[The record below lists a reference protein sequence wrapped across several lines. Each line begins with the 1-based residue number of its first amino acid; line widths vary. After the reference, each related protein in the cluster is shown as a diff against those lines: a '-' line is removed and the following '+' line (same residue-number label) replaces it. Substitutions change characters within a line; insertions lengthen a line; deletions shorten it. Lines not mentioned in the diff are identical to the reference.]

1 VEKQKIYIALGSNL
15 GDRLAN
21 LQQAVNQIDKQIGR
35 VLQCSSVY
43 EVPAVGFSGA
53 IFLNACL
60 VVKSDKSPN
69 AILEGLQSIEN
80 EMGRKQAADG
90 LYHDRPIDLDL
101 IMVDD
106 EVLHSDKLTV
116 PHPRLQER
124 LFVLQPLCEI
134 APEKSVPNQNQTVAQ
149 LLKICDDPT
158 KVSPFHEGLQRP
170 AIHFLRQ
177 YNRICVEGTIGCGK
191 TSFAKRIAE
200 DLQAKLFLER
210 FAENPFL
217 PKFYDDADRYAFPLE
232 MSFLADRFTQQR
244 ELSEQLNLFGQGVVS
259 DYDVHKS
266 LIFAQFTLSPDEFA
280 LYRTIFYNMMRDTQ
294 KPDLYILLKQTTPR
308 LLANIKKRG
317 RSYERT
323 IDADYLDKVRQGYQ
337 GFKRTH
343 PDWNIIEIDL
353 SELDFVT
360 NERDYHIVINQLRND
375 LPAN

>member
-1 VEKQKIYIALGSNL
+1 MRKTYIALGSNM

-21 LQQAVNQIDKQIGR
+21 LQQAVNRIDNEIGQ

-60 VVKSDKSPN
+60 VAESEKTPK
-69 AILEGLQSIEN
+69 AILKALQAIEN
-80 EMGRKQAADG
+80 EMGRKQATDG

-101 IMVDD
+101 IMVED
-106 EVLHSDKLTV
+106 EVLHSDELTV
-116 PHPRLQER
+116 PHPRFQDR

-134 APEKSVPNQNQTVAQ
+134 APEKRVPNQNQTVAQ
-149 LLKICDDPT
+149 LTKICDDTT
-158 KVSPFHEGLQRP
+158 KISPFGEVLQRP

-177 YNRICVEGTIGCGK
+177 FNRICVEGTIGCGK
-191 TSFAKRIAE
+191 TSLAKRIAE

-232 MSFLADRFTQQR
+232 MSFLADRFKQQR

-259 DYDVHKS
+259 DYEVHKS
-266 LIFAQFTLSPDEFA
+266 LIFTQFTLSSDEFA
-280 LYRTIFYNMMRDTQ
+280 LYRTIFYNMMPDVQ

-308 LLANIKKRG
+308 LLTNIKKRG

-323 IDADYLDKVRQGYQ
+323 IDAEYLDKVRQGYQ
-337 GFKRTH
+337 EFKRSH
-343 PDWNIIEIDL
+343 SDWNIVEIDL
-353 SELDFVT
+353 SELDFMT
-360 NERDYHIVINQLRND
+360 NDRDYHEVINRLRSALSTN
-375 LPAN
+375 

>member
-1 VEKQKIYIALGSNL
+1 M

-21 LQQAVNQIDKQIGR
+21 LQQAVNRIDNEIGQ

-60 VVKSDKSPN
+60 VAASEKTPK
-69 AILEGLQSIEN
+69 AILKGLQAIEN
-80 EMGRKQAADG
+80 EMGRKQVADG

-101 IMVDD
+101 IMVED
-106 EVLHSDKLTV
+106 EVLHSDELTV
-116 PHPRLQER
+116 PHPRFQDR

-134 APEKSVPNQNQTVAQ
+134 APEKRVPNQKQTVAQ
-149 LLKICDDPT
+149 LTKTCDDPT
-158 KVSPFHEGLQRP
+158 KISTFSEGLQRP

-177 YNRICVEGTIGCGK
+177 FNRICVEGTIGCGK
-191 TSFAKRIAE
+191 TSLAKRIAE

-232 MSFLADRFTQQR
+232 MSFLADRFKQQR

-259 DYDVHKS
+259 DYEVHKS
-266 LIFAQFTLSPDEFA
+266 LIFTQFTLSPDEFA
-280 LYRTIFYNMMRDTQ
+280 LYRTIFYNMMPDVQ

-317 RSYERT
+317 RIYERT
-323 IDADYLDKVRQGYQ
+323 IDAEYLDRVRQGYQ
-337 GFKRTH
+337 EFKRSH
-343 PDWNIIEIDL
+343 PDWNIVEIDL

-360 NERDYHIVINQLRND
+360 NDRDFHEVINRLRSALSTN
-375 LPAN
+375 

>member
-1 VEKQKIYIALGSNL
+1 MRKTYIALGSNM

-21 LQQAVNQIDKQIGR
+21 LQQAVNRIDNEIGQ

-60 VVKSDKSPN
+60 VAESEKTPK
-69 AILEGLQSIEN
+69 AILKALQAIEN
-80 EMGRKQAADG
+80 EMGRKQATDG

-101 IMVDD
+101 IMVED
-106 EVLHSDKLTV
+106 EVLHSDELTV
-116 PHPRLQER
+116 PHPRFQDR

-134 APEKSVPNQNQTVAQ
+134 APEKRVPNQNQTVAQ
-149 LLKICDDPT
+149 LTKICDDTT
-158 KVSPFHEGLQRP
+158 KISTFGEVLQRP

-177 YNRICVEGTIGCGK
+177 FNRICVEGTIGCGK
-191 TSFAKRIAE
+191 TSLAKRIAE

-232 MSFLADRFTQQR
+232 MSFLADRFKQQR

-259 DYDVHKS
+259 DYEVHKS
-266 LIFAQFTLSPDEFA
+266 LIFTQFTLSSDEFA
-280 LYRTIFYNMMRDTQ
+280 LYRTIFYNMMPDVQ

-308 LLANIKKRG
+308 LLTNIKKRG

-323 IDADYLDKVRQGYQ
+323 IDAEYLDKVRQGYQ
-337 GFKRTH
+337 EFKRSH
-343 PDWNIIEIDL
+343 SDWNILEIDL
-353 SELDFVT
+353 SELDFMT
-360 NERDYHIVINQLRND
+360 NDRDYHEVINRLRSALSTN
-375 LPAN
+375 

>member
-1 VEKQKIYIALGSNL
+1 MRKTYIALGSNI

-21 LQQAVNQIDKQIGR
+21 LQQAVNRIDNEIGQ

-60 VVKSDKSPN
+60 VAESEKTPK
-69 AILEGLQSIEN
+69 AILKALQAIEN
-80 EMGRKQAADG
+80 EMGRKQATDG

-101 IMVDD
+101 IMVED
-106 EVLHSDKLTV
+106 EVLHSDELTV
-116 PHPRLQER
+116 PHPRFQDR
-124 LFVLQPLCEI
+124 LFVIQPLCEI
-134 APEKSVPNQNQTVAQ
+134 APEKRVPNQNQTVAQ
-149 LLKICDDPT
+149 LTKICDDTT
-158 KVSPFHEGLQRP
+158 KISTFGEVLQRP

-177 YNRICVEGTIGCGK
+177 FNRICVEGTIGCGK
-191 TSFAKRIAE
+191 TSLAKRIAE

-232 MSFLADRFTQQR
+232 ISFLADRFKQQR

-259 DYDVHKS
+259 DYEVHKS
-266 LIFAQFTLSPDEFA
+266 LIFTQFTLSSDEFA
-280 LYRTIFYNMMRDTQ
+280 LYRTIFYNMMPDVQ

-308 LLANIKKRG
+308 LLTNIKKRG

-323 IDADYLDKVRQGYQ
+323 IDAEYLDKVRQGYQ
-337 GFKRTH
+337 EFKCSH
-343 PDWNIIEIDL
+343 SDWNIVEIDL
-353 SELDFVT
+353 SELDFMT
-360 NERDYHIVINQLRND
+360 NDRDYHEVINRLRSALSTN
-375 LPAN
+375 

>member
-1 VEKQKIYIALGSNL
+1 MQKIYIALGSNL
-15 GDRLAN
+15 GDRLTN
-21 LQQAVNQIDKQIGR
+21 LQQAVNQIDNEIGQ

-60 VVKSDKSPN
+60 VAESEKSPN
-69 AILEGLQSIEN
+69 AILQGLQAIEI
-80 EMGRKQAADG
+80 EMGRKQAAEG
-90 LYHDRPIDLDL
+90 LYRDRPIDLDL
-101 IMVDD
+101 IMVED
-106 EVLHSDKLTV
+106 EVLHSDELTV
-116 PHPRLQER
+116 PHPRFQDR

-134 APEKSVPNQNQTVAQ
+134 APQKRVPNQNQTVSQ
-149 LLKICDDPT
+149 LTKTCDDPT
-158 KVSPFHEGLQRP
+158 KISTFSEGLQRP

-177 YNRICVEGTIGCGK
+177 FNRVCIEGTIGCGK

-200 DLQAKLFLER
+200 DLHAKLFLER

-232 MSFLADRFTQQR
+232 MSFLADRFKQQR

-259 DYDVHKS
+259 DYEVHKS
-266 LIFAQFTLSPDEFA
+266 LIFTQFTLSSEEFA
-280 LYRTIFYNMMRDTQ
+280 LYRTIFYNMMPDVQ

-317 RSYERT
+317 RSYERA
-323 IDADYLDKVRQGYQ
+323 IDAEYLDKVRQGYQ
-337 GFKRTH
+337 EFKRSH
-343 PDWNIIEIDL
+343 PDWKIVEIDL

-360 NERDYHIVINQLRND
+360 NDRDYHELINQLRSALSTN
-375 LPAN
+375 

>member
-1 VEKQKIYIALGSNL
+1 MQKIYIALGSNM

-21 LQQAVNQIDKQIGR
+21 LQQAVNQIDNEIGQ

-60 VVKSDKSPN
+60 VVESEKRSKV
-69 AILEGLQSIEN
+69 ILKGLQAIEN
-80 EMGRKQAADG
+80 QMGRKQATDG
-90 LYHDRPIDLDL
+90 LYHNRSIDLDL
-101 IMVDD
+101 IMVED
-106 EVLHSDKLTV
+106 EVLRSDELTV
-116 PHPRLQER
+116 PHPRFQER
-124 LFVLQPLCEI
+124 MFVLKPLCEI
-134 APEKSVPNQNQTVAQ
+134 APQKGIPNLNKTVAQ
-149 LLKICDDPT
+149 LTETCDDLT
-158 KVSPFHEGLQRP
+158 KISRFHEGLQRP
-170 AIHFLRQ
+170 SIHFLRQ
-177 YNRICVEGTIGCGK
+177 FNRICVEGTIGCGK
-191 TSFAKRIAE
+191 TSLAKRIAE

-232 MSFLADRFTQQR
+232 MSFLADRFKQQR

-259 DYDVHKS
+259 DYEVHKS
-266 LIFAQFTLSPDEFA
+266 LIFTQFTLSSDEFA
-280 LYRTIFYNMMRDTQ
+280 LYRTIFYNMMPDVQ

-323 IDADYLDKVRQGYQ
+323 IDAEYLDKVRQGYQ
-337 GFKRTH
+337 DFKRSK

-353 SELDFVT
+353 SKLDFVT
-360 NERDYHIVINQLRND
+360 NDRDYHEVINRLRSALSTN
-375 LPAN
+375 

>member
-1 VEKQKIYIALGSNL
+1 MQKIYIALGSNI
-15 GDRLAN
+15 GDRLLS
-21 LQQAVNQIDKQIGR
+21 LQQAVNRIDKEIGQ
-35 VLQCSSVY
+35 VLKCSSVY

-60 VVKSDKSPN
+60 VAESDKTAK
-69 AILEGLQSIEN
+69 AILKTLQAIEN
-80 EMGRKQAADG
+80 EMGRKQVADG
-90 LYHDRPIDLDL
+90 LYQDRLIDLDL

-106 EVLHSDKLTV
+106 EVLHSHELTV
-116 PHPRLQER
+116 PHPRFQDR

-134 APEKSVPNQNQTVAQ
+134 APQKRIPNQNQTVSQ
-149 LLKICDDPT
+149 LFNSCEDPT
-158 KVSPFHEGLQRP
+158 KISLYHEGLQRP

-177 YNRICVEGTIGCGK
+177 FNRICVEGTIGCGK
-191 TSFAKRIAE
+191 TSLAKRIAE

-217 PKFYDDADRYAFPLE
+217 PKFYDDPNRYAFPLE
-232 MSFLADRFTQQR
+232 MSFLADRFKQQHD
-244 ELSEQLNLFGQGVVS
+244 LSEQLNLFGQGVVS

-266 LIFAQFTLSPDEFA
+266 LIFTQFTLSSDEFA
-280 LYRTIFYNMMRDTQ
+280 LYRTIFYNMMPNVQ

-308 LLANIKKRG
+308 LLSNIKKRG

-323 IDADYLDKVRQGYQ
+323 IDAEYLDKVRQGYQ
-337 GFKRTH
+337 EFKRSH

-360 NERDYHIVINQLRND
+360 NDIDYHEVINRLKSALSTN
-375 LPAN
+375 

>member
-1 VEKQKIYIALGSNL
+1 MQKTYIALGSNM

-21 LQQAVNQIDKQIGR
+21 LQQAINRIHNEIGQ

-60 VVKSDKSPN
+60 VAESEKTPKL
-69 AILEGLQSIEN
+69 ILKGLQAIEN
-80 EMGRKQAADG
+80 EMGRKQVADG

-101 IMVDD
+101 IMVED
-106 EVLHSDKLTV
+106 EVLHSDELTV
-116 PHPRLQER
+116 PHPRFQDR
-124 LFVLQPLCEI
+124 LFVLEPLCEI
-134 APEKSVPNQNQTVAQ
+134 APEKRVPIQNQTVAQ
-149 LLKICDDPT
+149 LTKTCGDPT
-158 KVSPFHEGLQRP
+158 KISPFHKGLQRP

-177 YNRICVEGTIGCGK
+177 FNRICVEGTIGCGK
-191 TSFAKRIAE
+191 TSLAKRIAE

-232 MSFLADRFTQQR
+232 MSFLADRFKQQR

-259 DYDVHKS
+259 DYEVHKS
-266 LIFAQFTLSPDEFA
+266 LIFTQFTLSADEFA
-280 LYRTIFYNMMRDTQ
+280 LYRTIFYNMMPDVQ

-323 IDADYLDKVRQGYQ
+323 IDAEYLDKVRQGYQ
-337 GFKRTH
+337 EFKRSH
-343 PDWNIIEIDL
+343 PDWNIVEIDL
-353 SELDFVT
+353 SELDFMT
-360 NERDYHIVINQLRND
+360 NDRDYYKVINQLKSALSTN
-375 LPAN
+375 

>member
-1 VEKQKIYIALGSNL
+1 MQNIYIALGSNM

-21 LQQAVNQIDKQIGR
+21 LQQAVNRIDNEIGQVSR
-35 VLQCSSVY
+35 CSSVY

-60 VVKSDKSPN
+60 VAESDKTPR
-69 AILEGLQSIEN
+69 AILKALQTIEN
-80 EMGRKQAADG
+80 KMGRKQVADG
-90 LYHDRPIDLDL
+90 LYHNRPIDLDL

-106 EVLHSDKLTV
+106 ELVYSDELTV
-116 PHPRLQER
+116 PHPRLQDR

-134 APEKSVPNQNQTVAQ
+134 APQKNVPNQNQTVSQ
-149 LLKICDDPT
+149 LAKICNDTT
-158 KVSPFHEGLQRP
+158 KISPFREGIQRP
-170 AIHFLRQ
+170 AIHFLKQ
-177 YNRICVEGTIGCGK
+177 FNRICVEGTIGCGK

-244 ELSEQLNLFGQGVVS
+244 ELSEQLNLFGQGIVS
-259 DYDVHKS
+259 DYEVHKS
-266 LIFAQFTLSPDEFA
+266 LIFTQFTLSSEEFA
-280 LYRTIFYNMMRDTQ
+280 LYRTIFYNMMPDVQ

-323 IDADYLDKVRQGYQ
+323 IDSEYLDKVRQGYQ
-337 GFKRTH
+337 NFKRSH
-343 PDWNIIEIDL
+343 PDWNIVEIDL
-353 SELDFVT
+353 SGLDFVS
-360 NERDYHIVINQLRND
+360 NDSDYHEVVNQLRSALSTN
-375 LPAN
+375 

>member
-1 VEKQKIYIALGSNL
+1 MQKIYIALGSNL
-15 GDRLAN
+15 GDRLTN
-21 LQQAVNQIDKQIGR
+21 LQQAVNQIDNEIGQ

-60 VVKSDKSPN
+60 VAESEKSPN
-69 AILEGLQSIEN
+69 AILQGLQAIEI
-80 EMGRKQAADG
+80 EMGRKQAAEG
-90 LYHDRPIDLDL
+90 LYRDRPIDLDL
-101 IMVDD
+101 IMVED
-106 EVLHSDKLTV
+106 EVLHSDELTV
-116 PHPRLQER
+116 PHPRFQDR

-134 APEKSVPNQNQTVAQ
+134 APQKRVPNQNQTVSQ
-149 LLKICDDPT
+149 LTKTCDDPT
-158 KVSPFHEGLQRP
+158 KISTFSEGLQRP

-177 YNRICVEGTIGCGK
+177 FNRVCIEGTIGCGK

-200 DLQAKLFLER
+200 DLHAKLFLER

-232 MSFLADRFTQQR
+232 MSFLADRFKQQR

-259 DYDVHKS
+259 DYEVHKS
-266 LIFAQFTLSPDEFA
+266 LIFTQFTLSSEEFA
-280 LYRTIFYNMMRDTQ
+280 LYRTIFYNMMPDVQ

-323 IDADYLDKVRQGYQ
+323 IDAEYLDKVRQGYQ
-337 GFKRTH
+337 DFKRSH
-343 PDWNIIEIDL
+343 PDWNIVEIDL

-360 NERDYHIVINQLRND
+360 NKRDYHEVINQLRSALSTN
-375 LPAN
+375 

>member
-1 VEKQKIYIALGSNL
+1 MQNIYIALGSNM

-21 LQQAVNQIDKQIGR
+21 LQQAVNRIDNEIGQVSR
-35 VLQCSSVY
+35 CSSVY
-43 EVPAVGFSGA
+43 EVPAVGFSGP

-60 VVKSDKSPN
+60 VAESDKTPR
-69 AILEGLQSIEN
+69 AILKALQTIEN
-80 EMGRKQAADG
+80 KMGRKQVADG
-90 LYHDRPIDLDL
+90 LYHNRPIDLDL

-106 EVLHSDKLTV
+106 ELVYSDELTV
-116 PHPRLQER
+116 PHPRLQDR

-134 APEKSVPNQNQTVAQ
+134 APQKNVPNQNQTVSQ
-149 LLKICDDPT
+149 LTKICNDTT
-158 KVSPFHEGLQRP
+158 KISPFREGIQRP
-170 AIHFLRQ
+170 AIHFLKQ
-177 YNRICVEGTIGCGK
+177 FNRICVEGTIGCGK

-244 ELSEQLNLFGQGVVS
+244 ELSEQLNLFGQGIVS
-259 DYDVHKS
+259 DYEVHKC
-266 LIFAQFTLSPDEFA
+266 LIFTQFTLSSEEFA
-280 LYRTIFYNMMRDTQ
+280 LYRRIFYNMMPDVQ

-323 IDADYLDKVRQGYQ
+323 IDSEYLDKVRQGYQ
-337 GFKRTH
+337 NFKRSH
-343 PDWNIIEIDL
+343 PDWNIVEIDL
-353 SELDFVT
+353 SGLDFVS
-360 NERDYHIVINQLRND
+360 NDSDYHEVVNQLRSALSTN
-375 LPAN
+375 

>member
-1 VEKQKIYIALGSNL
+1 MQNIYIALGSNM

-21 LQQAVNQIDKQIGR
+21 LQQAVNRIDNEIGQVSR
-35 VLQCSSVY
+35 CSSVY
-43 EVPAVGFSGA
+43 EVPAVGFSGP

-60 VVKSDKSPN
+60 VAESDKTPRS
-69 AILEGLQSIEN
+69 ILKALQTIEN
-80 EMGRKQAADG
+80 KMGRKQVDDG
-90 LYHDRPIDLDL
+90 LYHNRPIDLDL

-106 EVLHSDKLTV
+106 ELVYSDELTV
-116 PHPRLQER
+116 PHPRLQDR

-134 APEKSVPNQNQTVAQ
+134 APQKNVPNQNQTVSQ
-149 LLKICDDPT
+149 LTKICNDTT
-158 KVSPFHEGLQRP
+158 KISPFREGIQRP
-170 AIHFLRQ
+170 AIHFLKQ
-177 YNRICVEGTIGCGK
+177 FNRICVEGTIGCGK

-244 ELSEQLNLFGQGVVS
+244 ELSEQLNLFGQGIVS
-259 DYDVHKS
+259 DYEVHKS
-266 LIFAQFTLSPDEFA
+266 LIFTQFTLSSEEFA
-280 LYRTIFYNMMRDTQ
+280 LYRTIFYNMMPDVQ

-323 IDADYLDKVRQGYQ
+323 IDSEYLDKVRQGYQ
-337 GFKRTH
+337 NFKRSH
-343 PDWNIIEIDL
+343 PDWNIVEIDL
-353 SELDFVT
+353 SGLDFVS
-360 NERDYHIVINQLRND
+360 NDSDYHEVVNQLRSALSTN
-375 LPAN
+375 

>member
-1 VEKQKIYIALGSNL
+1 MQKTYIALGSNM

-21 LQQAVNQIDKQIGR
+21 LQQAINRIHNEIGQ

-60 VVKSDKSPN
+60 VAESEKTPKL
-69 AILEGLQSIEN
+69 ILKGLQAIEN
-80 EMGRKQAADG
+80 EMGRKQVADG

-101 IMVDD
+101 IMVED
-106 EVLHSDKLTV
+106 EVLHSDELTV
-116 PHPRLQER
+116 PHPRFQDR
-124 LFVLQPLCEI
+124 LFVLKPLCEI
-134 APEKSVPNQNQTVAQ
+134 APEKRVPIQNQTVAQ
-149 LLKICDDPT
+149 LTKTCGDPT
-158 KVSPFHEGLQRP
+158 KISPFHKGLQRP

-177 YNRICVEGTIGCGK
+177 FNRICVEGTIGCGK
-191 TSFAKRIAE
+191 TSLAKRIAE

-232 MSFLADRFTQQR
+232 MSFLADRFKQQR

-259 DYDVHKS
+259 DYEVHKS
-266 LIFAQFTLSPDEFA
+266 LIFTQFTLSADEFA
-280 LYRTIFYNMMRDTQ
+280 LYRTIFYNMMPDVQ

-323 IDADYLDKVRQGYQ
+323 IDAEYLDKVRQGYQ
-337 GFKRTH
+337 EFKRSH
-343 PDWNIIEIDL
+343 PDWNIVEIDL
-353 SELDFVT
+353 SELDFMT
-360 NERDYHIVINQLRND
+360 NDRDYYKVINQLKSALSTN
-375 LPAN
+375 

>member
-1 VEKQKIYIALGSNL
+1 MQKTYIALGSNM

-21 LQQAVNQIDKQIGR
+21 LQQAVNRIHNEIGQ
-35 VLQCSSVY
+35 VLQCSSVH

-60 VVKSDKSPN
+60 VAASEKTPK
-69 AILEGLQSIEN
+69 AILKALQAIEN
-80 EMGRKQAADG
+80 EMGRKQATDG

-101 IMVDD
+101 IMVED
-106 EVLHSDKLTV
+106 EVLHSDELTV
-116 PHPRLQER
+116 PHPRFQDR

-134 APEKSVPNQNQTVAQ
+134 APEKRVPNQNQTVAQ
-149 LLKICDDPT
+149 LTKICDDTT
-158 KVSPFHEGLQRP
+158 KISTFGEVLQRP

-177 YNRICVEGTIGCGK
+177 FNRICVEGTIGCGK
-191 TSFAKRIAE
+191 TSLAKRIAE

-232 MSFLADRFTQQR
+232 MSFLADRFKQQR

-259 DYDVHKS
+259 DYEVHKS
-266 LIFAQFTLSPDEFA
+266 LIFTQFTLSSDEFA
-280 LYRTIFYNMMRDTQ
+280 LYRTIFYNMMPDVQ

-308 LLANIKKRG
+308 LLTNIKKRG

-323 IDADYLDKVRQGYQ
+323 IDAEYLDMVRQGYQ
-337 GFKRTH
+337 DFKRSH
-343 PDWNIIEIDL
+343 PDWNIVEIDL
-353 SELDFVT
+353 SELDFMT
-360 NERDYHIVINQLRND
+360 NDRDYHEVINRLRSALSTN
-375 LPAN
+375 

>member
-1 VEKQKIYIALGSNL
+1 MQKIYIALGSNL
-15 GDRLAN
+15 GDRLTN
-21 LQQAVNQIDKQIGR
+21 LQQAVNQIDNEIGQ

-60 VVKSDKSPN
+60 VAESEKSPN
-69 AILEGLQSIEN
+69 AILQCLQAIEI
-80 EMGRKQAADG
+80 EMGRKQAAEG
-90 LYHDRPIDLDL
+90 LYRDRPIDLDL
-101 IMVDD
+101 IMVED
-106 EVLHSDKLTV
+106 EVLHSDELTV
-116 PHPRLQER
+116 PHPRFQDR

-134 APEKSVPNQNQTVAQ
+134 APQKRVPNQNQTVSQ
-149 LLKICDDPT
+149 LTKTCDDPT
-158 KVSPFHEGLQRP
+158 KISTFSEGLQRP

-177 YNRICVEGTIGCGK
+177 FNRVCIEGTIGCGK

-200 DLQAKLFLER
+200 DLHAKLFLER

-232 MSFLADRFTQQR
+232 MSFLADRFKQQR

-259 DYDVHKS
+259 DYEVHKS
-266 LIFAQFTLSPDEFA
+266 LIFTQFTLSSEEFA
-280 LYRTIFYNMMRDTQ
+280 LYRTIFYNMMPDVQ

-323 IDADYLDKVRQGYQ
+323 INAEYLDKVRQGYQ
-337 GFKRTH
+337 DFKRSH
-343 PDWNIIEIDL
+343 PDWNIVEIDL

-360 NERDYHIVINQLRND
+360 NKRDYHEVINQLRSALSTN
-375 LPAN
+375 